1 MSKAPLMPSEV
12 DILKTKAANKKGAG
26 SEEVETVWPK
36 PEFGASTALDNVTS
50 AGKTITEYIVPAGS
64 MFTLGAALPKIDD
77 EDAFLSSSHTVLK
90 WGAYFPPGTM
100 FPDGVL
106 VPIHA
111 RMVSVQPL
119 ETPKD

>member
-1 MSKAPLMPSEV
+1 MSKAPLMASEV

-64 MFTLGAALPKIDD
+64 MFTLGAALPN
-77 EDAFLSSSHTVLK
+77 HTVLK

-119 ETPKD
+119 ETPKN